1 MEVFMIPVS
10 VCMIAK
16 NEETYIG
23 ECLKR
28 LSAYDWEII
37 LVDTGS
43 TDRTV
48 EIARQYTPHIHHFDW
63 CGDFSAARNYSISK
77 ASHDTILVVDCDEYL
92 EADAHTETTLRS
104 LPTLLKGCQLGTYIL
119 KNPIL
124 SSDPSVDSMADRKE
138 TGSDTSTEALITANE
153 EISQKVPE
161 EVAIE
166 KISRIFL
173 KEHIHYEGKIHEQL
187 APLQP
192 ALPLSFVSVPLTFYH
207 HGYSSKD
214 IRKNKAARNITL
226 LMEALTANGPDPYL
240 YFQLGQSYFG
250 LAEYA
255 QALPYFEQ
263 ALAMDVNEQE
273 DYVQILI
280 ESYGYTLLA
289 LKQYQKALGLEG
301 VASVFSKQADFVFLM
316 GLIYMNN
323 GLFDEAVQSFLKA
336 TTIPAYSVEGTN
348 SYKAFYNAGV
358 ICECAGDQEQ
368 ALQFYQKCPAYA
380 PALEGIARLQ

>member
-1 MEVFMIPVS
+1 MIPVS

-16 NEETYIG
+16 NEEQYIG

-28 LSAYDWEII
+28 LAAYDWEIV

-48 EIARQYTPHIHHFDW
+48 EIARQYTPNIYHFDW

-92 EADAHTETTLRS
+92 EADETTETTLHS
-104 LPTLLKGCQLGTYIL
+104 LPNLLKGCQLGTCTL
-119 KNPIL
+119 KNPVL
-124 SSDPSVDSMADRKE
+124 SSSTSGDSMADRIEAPQTTSE
-138 TGSDTSTEALITANE
+138 TLSLTVNE
-153 EISQKVPE
+153 KASKRTFE
-161 EVAIE
+161 EVAVE
-166 KISRIFL
+166 KITRIFL
-173 KEHIHYEGKIHEQL
+173 KDHIRYEGKIHEQL
-187 APLQP
+187 TPRQP
-192 ALPLSFVSVPLTFYH
+192 NLPISFLAVPLTFYH
-207 HGYSSKD
+207 HGYSNKE
-214 IRKNKAARNITL
+214 IRRTKAKRNIAL
-226 LMEALTANGPDPYL
+226 LIESIAESGPDPYL

-250 LAEYA
+250 LSQYT

-273 DYVQILI
+273 DYVQTMI

-301 VASVFSKQADFVFLM
+301 VASVFSRQADFVFLM

-336 TTIPAYSVEGTN
+336 TTIAAYSVDGTN
-348 SYKAFYNAGV
+348 SYKAFYNTGV
-358 ICECAGDQEQ
+358 IYECTGDRKT
-368 ALQFYQKCPAYA
+368 AKKYYLKCGDYEPARQ
-380 PALEGIARLQ
+380 RLAFL